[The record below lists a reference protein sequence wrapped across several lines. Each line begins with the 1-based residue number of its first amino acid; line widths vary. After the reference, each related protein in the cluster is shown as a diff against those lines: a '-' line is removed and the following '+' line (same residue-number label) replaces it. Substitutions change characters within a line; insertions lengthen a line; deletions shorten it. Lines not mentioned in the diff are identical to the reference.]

1 MPVTLETVKQQLNLE
16 GVTGEDAY
24 LSLLLGAATRAI
36 ELKTNRTIGGDAPT
50 LTGADLMLAEQA
62 ILLLVATW
70 YENREAATADAR
82 SVPAEMPLS
91 LTWILDQLRRWDDGC
106 EDPAS

>member
-1 MPVTLETVKQQLNLE
+1 MPVTIEMVKQQLNLE

-24 LSLLLGAATRAI
+24 LGLLLSAATRSI

-50 LTGADLMLAEQA
+50 LTGDDLALAEQA

-70 YENREAATADAR
+70 YANREAATADAR
-82 SVPAEMPLS
+82 SMPAEMPLS
-91 LTWILDQLRRWDDGC
+91 LSWIIDQLRRWDDGLDG
-106 EDPAS
+106 EMA